1 MDSPIKRP
9 GPPKGLKMR
18 PLTEKELMPR
28 KGNKK
33 PGSGKKE
40 LLPKKSSTPS
50 KKKVLPLTGKEAI
63 LKEYQKSISPKGMA
77 KTKAEQTAA
86 LDALMKKRYG
96 KKK

>member
-1 MDSPIKRP
+1 MIKKQNKPKLTLVPRP
-9 GPPKGLKMR
+9 GM
-18 PLTEKELMPR
+18 
-28 KGNKK
+28 KK

-40 LLPKKSSTPS
+40 LLPKKIGTTS
-50 KKKVLPLTGKEAI
+50 KKELLPKKLTGKDAI
-63 LKEYQKSISPKGMA
+63 KAYQREISPKGMA

>member
-1 MDSPIKRP
+1 MNGKPKARP
-9 GPPKGLKMR
+9 TMVTPGR
-18 PLTEKELMPR
+18 
-28 KGNKK
+28 KK
-33 PGSGKKE
+33 PGIGARE
-40 LLPKKSSTPS
+40 LLPKKTGATPT
-50 KKKVLPLTGKEAI
+50 KKLPKVVTGKEAA